1 MMSSTE
7 IRVPLITGLPIKTF
21 GSPAIRSRHSI
32 AALSENAILSLHSA
46 YTIIGGPAIDITTP
60 AF

>member
-1 MMSSTE
+1 MSSTE

-32 AALSENAILSLHSA
+32 ATLPWNVILSFHSA
-46 YTIIGGPAIDITTP
+46 CTILCAPAIDINPP
-60 AF
+60 AP